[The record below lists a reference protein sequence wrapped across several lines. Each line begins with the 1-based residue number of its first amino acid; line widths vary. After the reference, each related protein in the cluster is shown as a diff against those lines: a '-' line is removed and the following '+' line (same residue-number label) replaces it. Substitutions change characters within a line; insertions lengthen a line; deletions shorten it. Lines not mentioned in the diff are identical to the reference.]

1 MAKYN
6 VHGGHN
12 SIVPGAAK
20 YLNEVTE
27 DRKVKN
33 KVIELLRKEGHT
45 VYDCTDDVGK
55 TQSQNLK
62 NIVSKCN
69 AHSVTYDVSIHLN
82 AGGGTGVEVLYYP
95 TSSKGKSMATKMSK
109 NIASALG
116 LKNRGA
122 KSRDNLYVLKH
133 TKSTAVLVEC
143 CFVDSTTDKKKWN
156 VDKCAKAIVESLLGK
171 TISSSTSSSSG
182 SSGSSSTTSKLYRV
196 RKSWSDAKSQI
207 GAYANLDNA
216 KEACKEGYTVYDW
229 NGKAVYSKAS
239 ATTTNLYRVRK
250 SWDDVKSQL
259 GAYAALDNAKN
270 NCPSGYNVYDW
281 NGKVV
286 YSNAPSKPAD
296 TNSKLYRV
304 RKSWDDAKSQTGA
317 YASLENAKNNCGVGY
332 TVYDWNGK
340 AVYTNNSTTQKPEDN
355 PETKPNDNTNTEN
368 KPSEDKPVVEVPA
381 EDISPIKGLSHE
393 AFIEYIGSLAKA
405 DMKKTGVLASVTIAQ
420 AILESA
426 WGQSELSL
434 KANNLFGMK
443 ASLSGNTWDSD
454 WDGKIY
460 AKRSNEEDKNGNVT
474 SVLSDFRAYD
484 TVEASIKDHSD
495 YLTGAKNG
503 TSLRYNGLKN
513 EKNYRKAIQ
522 IIKDGGYATDSKYV
536 DKVCNIIEENNLD
549 VFDSE
554 YDPIDITDIA
564 ESLGTITDILNKILE
579 FIQKIFK

>member
-20 YLNEVTE
+20 YLNEVIE

-133 TKSTAVLVEC
+133 TKSVAVLVEC

-216 KEACKEGYTVYDW
+216 KAACKEGYTVYDW

-332 TVYDWNGK
+332 TVYDWNGN
-340 AVYTNNSTTQKPEDN
+340 AVYTNNGAVQKPEDK
-355 PETKPNDNTNTEN
+355 PEIKPDDTTNTEN

-460 AKRSNEEDKNGNVT
+460 AKRSNEEDEDGNVT

-503 TSLRYNGLKN
+503 SSLRYDGLKN
-513 EKNYRKAIQ
+513 EKDYRKAIQ

-564 ESLGTITDILNKILE
+564 ESLSTIKDILNKILE

>member
-33 KVIELLRKEGHT
+33 KIIELLKKEGHT
-45 VYDCTDDVGK
+45 VYDCTDDVGR
-55 TQSQNLK
+55 TQQQNLS
-62 NIVSKCN
+62 NIVAKCN
-69 AHSVTYDVSIHLN
+69 KHSVTLDVSIHLN
-82 AGGGTGVEVLYYP
+82 AGGGTGCEVFYYSGDS
-95 TSSKGKSMATKMSK
+95 TGKSYASK
-109 NIASALG
+109 ISANISKALG
-116 LKNRGA
+116 IKNRGA
-122 KSRDNLYVLKH
+122 KATTSLYVISN

-143 CFVDSTTDKKKWN
+143 CFVDSITDKNKWN
-156 VDKCAKAIVESLLGK
+156 ADKCAKAIVEGILGK
-171 TISSSTSSSSG
+171 TISSSTSSDPG
-182 SSGSSSTTSKLYRV
+182 SSSTSTTSKLYRV
-196 RKSWSDAKSQI
+196 RKSWSDEKSQI

-216 KEACKEGYTVYDW
+216 KAACKEGYIVYDW

-239 ATTTNLYRVRK
+239 AAATNLYRVRK

-259 GAYAALDNAKN
+259 GAYAVLDNAKN

-286 YSNAPSKPAD
+286 YSNVPSKPAD

-332 TVYDWNGK
+332 TVYDWNGN
-340 AVYTNNSTTQKPEDN
+340 AVYTNNSTTQKPENN
-355 PETKPNDNTNTEN
+355 PETKPNDNTNAEN
-368 KPSEDKPVVEVPA
+368 KPSDDKPVVEVPA
-381 EDISPIKGLSHE
+381 EDISPVKGLSHE

-460 AKRSNEEDKNGNVT
+460 AKRSNEEDEDGNVT

-503 TSLRYNGLKN
+503 SSLRYDGLKN
-513 EKNYRKAIQ
+513 EKDYRKAIQ

-554 YDPIDITDIA
+554 YDPIDITDIT
-564 ESLGTITDILNKILE
+564 ESLGEIKDILNKILE

>member
-1 MAKYN
+1 MASYN

-20 YLNEVTE
+20 YLNELTE

-33 KVIELLRKEGHT
+33 KIIELLKKEGHT
-45 VYDCTDDVGK
+45 VYDCTDDVGR
-55 TQSQNLK
+55 TQQQNLS
-62 NIVSKCN
+62 NIVAKCN
-69 AHSVTYDVSIHLN
+69 KHSVTLDVSIHLN
-82 AGGGTGVEVLYYP
+82 AGGGTGCEVFYYSGDS
-95 TSSKGKSMATKMSK
+95 TGKSYASK
-109 NIASALG
+109 ISANISKALG
-116 LKNRGA
+116 IKNRGA
-122 KSRDNLYVLKH
+122 KATTSLYVISN
-133 TKSTAVLVEC
+133 TKNTAVLVEC
-143 CFVDSTTDKKKWN
+143 CFVDSTTDKNKWN
-156 VDKCAKAIVESLLGK
+156 ADKCAKAIVEGILGK
-171 TISSSTSSSSG
+171 TISSSTSSDPG
-182 SSGSSSTTSKLYRV
+182 SSSTSTTSKLYRV
-196 RKSWSDAKSQI
+196 RKSWSDEKSQI

-216 KEACKEGYTVYDW
+216 KAACKEGYTVYDW

-270 NCPSGYNVYDW
+270 NCPYGYNVYDW

-340 AVYTNNSTTQKPEDN
+340 AVYTNNSTTQKPENN

-368 KPSEDKPVVEVPA
+368 KPSDDKPVVEVPA
-381 EDISPIKGLSHE
+381 EDISPVKGLSHE

-434 KANNLFGMK
+434 KANNIFGMK

-460 AKRSNEEDKNGNVT
+460 AKRSNEEDEDENVT

-503 TSLRYNGLKN
+503 SSLRYDGLKN
-513 EKNYRKAIQ
+513 EKDYRKAIQ

-554 YDPIDITDIA
+554 YDPIDIADIT
-564 ESLGTITDILNKILE
+564 ESLGAIKDILNKIFE

>member
-1 MAKYN
+1 MASYN

-33 KVIELLRKEGHT
+33 KIIELLKKEGHT
-45 VYDCTDDVGK
+45 VYDCTDDVGR
-55 TQSQNLK
+55 TQQQNLS
-62 NIVSKCN
+62 NIVAKCN
-69 AHSVTYDVSIHLN
+69 KHSVTLDVSIHLN
-82 AGGGTGVEVLYYP
+82 AGGGTGCEVFYYSGDS
-95 TSSKGKSMATKMSK
+95 TGKSYASK
-109 NIASALG
+109 ISANISKALG
-116 LKNRGA
+116 IKNRGA
-122 KSRDNLYVLKH
+122 KATTSLYVISN

-143 CFVDSTTDKKKWN
+143 CFVDSTTDKNKWN
-156 VDKCAKAIVESLLGK
+156 ADKCAKAIVEGILGK
-171 TISSSTSSSSG
+171 TISSSTSSNPG
-182 SSGSSSTTSKLYRV
+182 SSSTSTTSKLYRV

-239 ATTTNLYRVRK
+239 TATTNLYRVRK

-259 GAYAALDNAKN
+259 GAYAVLDNAKN

-286 YSNAPSKPAD
+286 YSNVPSKPAD

-332 TVYDWNGK
+332 TVYDWNGN
-340 AVYTNNSTTQKPEDN
+340 AVYTNSCTEQKPE
-355 PETKPNDNTNTEN
+355 DNTNTEN

-381 EDISPIKGLSHE
+381 EDISPVKGLSHE

-460 AKRSNEEDKNGNVT
+460 AKRSNEEDENGNVT

-503 TSLRYNGLKN
+503 TSLRYDGLKN
-513 EKNYRKAIQ
+513 EKDYRKAIQ

-536 DKVCNIIEENNLD
+536 DKVCSIIEENNLD

-554 YDPIDITDIA
+554 YDPIDITDIT
-564 ESLGTITDILNKILE
+564 ESLGTIKDILNKILE

>member
-1 MAKYN
+1 MASYN

-33 KVIELLRKEGHT
+33 KIIELLKKEGHT
-45 VYDCTDDVGK
+45 VYDCTDDVGR
-55 TQSQNLK
+55 TQQQNLS
-62 NIVSKCN
+62 NIVAKCN
-69 AHSVTYDVSIHLN
+69 KHSVTLDVSIHLN
-82 AGGGTGVEVLYYP
+82 AGGGTGCEVFYYSGDS
-95 TSSKGKSMATKMSK
+95 TGKSYASK
-109 NIASALG
+109 ISANISKALG
-116 LKNRGA
+116 IKNRGA
-122 KSRDNLYVLKH
+122 KATTSLYVISN

-143 CFVDSTTDKKKWN
+143 CFVDSTTDKNKWN
-156 VDKCAKAIVESLLGK
+156 ADKCAKAIVEGILGK
-171 TISSSTSSSSG
+171 TISSSTSSNP
-182 SSGSSSTTSKLYRV
+182 GSSSTSTTSK
-196 RKSWSDAKSQI
+196 
-207 GAYANLDNA
+207 
-216 KEACKEGYTVYDW
+216 
-229 NGKAVYSKAS
+229 
-239 ATTTNLYRVRK
+239 LYRVRK

-259 GAYAALDNAKN
+259 GAYAVLDNAKN

-317 YASLENAKNNCGVGY
+317 YASLENAKNNCGFGY

-340 AVYTNNSTTQKPEDN
+340 AVYTNNSTTQKPENN

-368 KPSEDKPVVEVPA
+368 KPSDDKPVVEVPA
-381 EDISPIKGLSHE
+381 EDISPVKGLSHE

-503 TSLRYNGLKN
+503 SSLRYDGLKN
-513 EKNYRKAIQ
+513 EKDYRKAIQ

-554 YDPIDITDIA
+554 YDPIDITDIT
-564 ESLGTITDILNKILE
+564 ESLGTIKDILNKILE

>member
-1 MAKYN
+1 MASYN

-33 KVIELLRKEGHT
+33 KIIELLKKEGHT
-45 VYDCTDDVGK
+45 VYDCTDDVGR
-55 TQSQNLK
+55 TQQQNLS
-62 NIVSKCN
+62 NIVAKCN
-69 AHSVTYDVSIHLN
+69 KHSVTLDVSIHLN
-82 AGGGTGVEVLYYP
+82 AGGGTGCEVFYYSGDS
-95 TSSKGKSMATKMSK
+95 TGKSYASK
-109 NIASALG
+109 ISANISKALG
-116 LKNRGA
+116 IKNRGA
-122 KSRDNLYVLKH
+122 KATTSLYVISN

-143 CFVDSTTDKKKWN
+143 CFVDSTTDKNKWN
-156 VDKCAKAIVESLLGK
+156 ADKCAKAIVEGILGK
-171 TISSSTSSSSG
+171 TISSSTSSNNG
-182 SSGSSSTTSKLYRV
+182 SSSTSTTSKLYRV
-196 RKSWSDAKSQI
+196 RKSWSDEKSQI

-216 KEACKEGYTVYDW
+216 KAACKEGYTVYDW

-239 ATTTNLYRVRK
+239 TATTNLYRVRK

-259 GAYAALDNAKN
+259 GAYAVLDNAKN

-317 YASLENAKNNCGVGY
+317 YASLENAKNNCGFGY

-368 KPSEDKPVVEVPA
+368 KPSDDKPVVEVPA
-381 EDISPIKGLSHE
+381 EDISPVKGLSHE

-420 AILESA
+420 AILESD

-443 ASLSGNTWDSD
+443 ASLSGNTWDSN

-460 AKRSNEEDKNGNVT
+460 AKRSNEEDEDGNVT

-503 TSLRYNGLKN
+503 SSLRYDGLKN
-513 EKNYRKAIQ
+513 EKDYRKAIQ

-554 YDPIDITDIA
+554 YDPIDITDIT
-564 ESLGTITDILNKILE
+564 ESLGTIKDILNKILE

>member
-33 KVIELLRKEGHT
+33 KIIELLKKEGHT
-45 VYDCTDDVGK
+45 VYDCTDDVGR
-55 TQSQNLK
+55 TQQQNLS
-62 NIVSKCN
+62 NIVAKCN
-69 AHSVTYDVSIHLN
+69 KHSVTLDVSIHLN
-82 AGGGTGVEVLYYP
+82 AGGGTGCEVFYYSGDS
-95 TSSKGKSMATKMSK
+95 TGKSYASK
-109 NIASALG
+109 ISANISKALG
-116 LKNRGA
+116 IKNRGA
-122 KSRDNLYVLKH
+122 KATTSLYVISN

-143 CFVDSTTDKKKWN
+143 CFVDSTTDKNKWN
-156 VDKCAKAIVESLLGK
+156 ADKCAKAIVEGILGK
-171 TISSSTSSSSG
+171 TISSSTSSNPG
-182 SSGSSSTTSKLYRV
+182 PSSTSTISKLYRV

-216 KEACKEGYTVYDW
+216 KAACKDGYTVYDW

-239 ATTTNLYRVRK
+239 TATTNLYRVRK
-250 SWDDVKSQL
+250 SWNDVKSQL
-259 GAYAALDNAKN
+259 GAYAVLDNAKN

-317 YASLENAKNNCGVGY
+317 YASLENAKNNCGFGY

-340 AVYTNNSTTQKPEDN
+340 AVYTNNSTTQKPENN

-368 KPSEDKPVVEVPA
+368 KPSDDKPVVEVPA
-381 EDISPIKGLSHE
+381 EDISPVKGLSHE

-454 WDGKIY
+454 WDGQIY
-460 AKRSNEEDKNGNVT
+460 AKRSNEEDEDGNVT

-503 TSLRYNGLKN
+503 SSLRYDGLKN
-513 EKNYRKAIQ
+513 EKDYRKAIQ

-536 DKVCNIIEENNLD
+536 DKVCNIIKENNLD

-554 YDPIDITDIA
+554 YDPIDITDIT
-564 ESLGTITDILNKILE
+564 ESLGEIKDILNKIFE